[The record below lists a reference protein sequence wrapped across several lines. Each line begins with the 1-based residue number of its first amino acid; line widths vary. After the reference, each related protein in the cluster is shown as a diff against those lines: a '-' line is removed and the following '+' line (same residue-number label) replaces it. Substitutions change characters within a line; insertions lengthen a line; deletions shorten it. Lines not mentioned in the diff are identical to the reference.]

1 MTETDEPIFG
11 DQIALTLFLGV
22 LCFGMLSWRSDIFI
36 TDNETLVRTLQAMS
50 EGRLWIEEV
59 DGEGF
64 FDAPGAEVRDGR
76 VYGRNYGQLVLSLPA
91 LFFLQLL
98 DAVADIR
105 IALVGIMHLVFLAF
119 LIQVGK
125 LLGRGRQVA
134 LVASVLVLL
143 SFLWNL
149 TIATTLHEPRLALLA
164 LQVTSLL
171 AAGAVAVVFY
181 RLLTYQFQQRI
192 GIIGGAASVVVLPVG
207 FWATIPK
214 RHIFSVLAVALILY
228 CFAVS
233 REPDTTRPLPFLG
246 EMPVYRAGAYATVGL
261 LTWIHAAEGLFLFL
275 VLVVVDV
282 ATAPRNDRR
291 TIAFVGCV
299 FGLAVLP
306 TVVTNVLVTGSPAEP
321 PRTLGGGSFAGPAQ
335 EAAADGAGEET
346 STGLLDT
353 LSELPLVGYG
363 FWLASTIA
371 SITGDSLRAATDG
384 NRLVGTFIRSA
395 DANITGGQLAYAG
408 ANLSVL
414 ETAPVLAGLVA
425 GLVAWLARLRQAPR
439 RVLAGTDPTAVLA
452 AGFILS
458 FLAIYVS
465 RLPLYVQITQRYILP
480 IFLLAFYLL
489 LCSSTLRDI
498 VDQGRLELLWSYA
511 VGVLVGTQLAVAYV
525 VQQDLALAEATQV
538 NATLSL
544 LTAVL
549 VLVTTLGSVR
559 WRQFERPAAIAIGL
573 ACAAGTM
580 FLLMAGLQYF
590 AITGE
595 YILPV
600 IDRLSA
606 FL

>member
-1 MTETDEPIFG
+1 MSQDTDGMFG

-22 LCFGMLSWRSDIFI
+22 LCFGMLSWRSGIFI

-50 EGRLWIEEV
+50 EGRLWVEEV
-59 DGEGF
+59 EGEDF

-91 LFFLQLL
+91 LFVLQLL
-98 DAVADIR
+98 DAIADIR
-105 IALVGIMHLVFLAF
+105 IALVGIMHLVLLAF
-119 LIQVGK
+119 LIQ
-125 LLGRGRQVA
+125 LGTFTNRGREVA

-149 TIATTLHEPRLALLA
+149 TIATQLHEPRLALLA
-164 LQVTSLL
+164 LQLTALV
-171 AAGAVAVVFY
+171 AAGALAVVFY
-181 RLLTYQFQQRI
+181 RLLDYQFERRI
-192 GIIGGAASVVVLPVG
+192 AILGGAASVVVLPVG

-233 REPDTTRPLPFLG
+233 REPDSRRSLPVVG

-275 VLVVVDV
+275 VLVVVDL

-291 TIAFVGCV
+291 TLAFVGCI

-306 TVVTNVLVTGSPAEP
+306 TVVTNLLVTGSPAEP

-335 EAAADGAGEET
+335 QPEAEAET

-371 SITGDSLRAATDG
+371 SITGDSLRAATEG

-395 DANITGGQLAYAG
+395 DANITGGQLEYAG

-414 ETAPVLAGLVA
+414 ETAPVLAALVA
-425 GLVAWLARLRQAPR
+425 GLVAWLSRVREAPR
-439 RVLAGTDPTAVLA
+439 RVLAETDPTAILA
-452 AGFILS
+452 VGFILS

-480 IFLLAFYLL
+480 IFLLGLYLL
-489 LCSSTLRDI
+489 VRWGRLRDI
-498 VDQGRLELLWSYA
+498 VDRGRPELLWSYA
-511 VGVLVGTQLAVAYV
+511 AGVLVGTQLLVAYV
-525 VQQDLALAEATQV
+525 VHRNLALAEATQV

-544 LTAVL
+544 LVAVL

-559 WRQFERPAAIAIGL
+559 WRQFDRPAAIAIGL

-580 FLLMAGLQYF
+580 FLLMAGVQYF
-590 AITGE
+590 SITGE
-595 YILPV
+595 YILPA
-600 IDRLSA
+600 IERLSA